1 MLQLASIFF
10 GLSQIALILLLLVK
24 AGRKRPAE
32 WIFALL
38 TLCVASDLLLQL
50 SRSLS
55 LAPFYI
61 NWLLSF
67 FQTAVAGMFWLLCY
81 TLFDDHCRLKIW
93 QMALVFMMSLLPLC
107 ANIYGAFGAP
117 PEIAYILLARLPQML
132 ELVLV
137 GHGLSIIIR
146 NWKIDLIPLRR
157 RIGQSLVLFAGIF
170 ICLIISTRYVF
181 NMYLPWMVDVQYILL
196 GLFLLYF
203 NVQLLSWQKLPLF
216 GYSAGNSDPI
226 SGRSNEAAVA
236 TMDSVAQDEVDDES
250 TQALVLQLRQLMEE
264 EKIYRKNGL
273 TINEVAKQMLMPEY
287 RLRSLINGELG
298 YRNFSDFIGRY
309 RIEEAAQHLADP
321 GEKRLPVLSIA
332 LGVGYRSLSSF
343 NKSFKET
350 YQLTPSEYRRKQLG
364 KH

>member
-10 GLSQIALILLLLVK
+10 GLSQIALILILLAK
-24 AGRKRPAE
+24 AGRKSSAE
-32 WIFALL
+32 WIFSLL
-38 TLCVASDLLLQL
+38 LLCVASDLLLQL
-50 SRSLS
+50 SRSLV
-55 LAPFYI
+55 PFYI
-61 NWLLSF
+61 TWLLSF

-81 TLFDDHCRLKIW
+81 ALFDDHCRLKIW
-93 QMALVFMMSLLPLC
+93 QIALVFMMSLLPLC

-117 PEIAYILLARLPQML
+117 PEIAYTLLVKLPQVL
-132 ELVLV
+132 ELFLV

-146 NWKIDLIPLRR
+146 NWKMDLIPLRR
-157 RIGQSLVLFAGIF
+157 RIGQSLILFAGIF

-181 NMYLPWMVDVQYILL
+181 NMDLLWMVDVQYILL

-216 GYSAGNSDPI
+216 GYSEGESDPAPD
-226 SGRSNEAAVA
+226 SSKKADMAAE
-236 TMDSVAQDEVDDES
+236 DSAAQDLVDDES
-250 TQALVLQLRQLMEE
+250 VQMLVMQLRQLMEE

-273 TINEVAKQMLMPEY
+273 TISELAKQMLMPEY
-287 RLRSLINGELG
+287 RLRLLINGELG

-309 RIEEAAQHLADP
+309 RIEEAAQRLSDP

-364 KH
+364 NS